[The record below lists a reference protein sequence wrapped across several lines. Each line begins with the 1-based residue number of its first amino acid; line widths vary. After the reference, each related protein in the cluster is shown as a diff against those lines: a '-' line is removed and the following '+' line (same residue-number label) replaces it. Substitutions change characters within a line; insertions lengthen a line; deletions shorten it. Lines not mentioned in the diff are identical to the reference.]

1 MEKIVEGSFSSELRE
16 SYLKY
21 ALSVIVGRAI
31 PDARDGLKP
40 VQRRILYSMYE
51 LGLMPDKP
59 FRKSATVVGDVIG
72 KYHPHGDQAVYD
84 ALVRMAQDFS
94 MRYPLIQ
101 GQGNFGSIDG
111 DPPAAYRYTEARLSK
126 IAVELLNDIKED
138 TVDFV
143 PNFDGR
149 LREPVLLPA
158 AFPNLL
164 ANGASGIAV
173 GMATNIPPHNLGELI
188 DALVALIDNPH
199 MHDEELL
206 SYVKGPDFPTGG
218 VVIGINGLKQAYL
231 TGKGKV
237 VVRGR
242 YHIEDRN
249 IVITEIPYA
258 VNKSNLIQKIAELV
272 KGGKIEGVS
281 DLRDESDKE
290 GLRVVIE
297 VKKGY
302 NPNVI
307 INQLLKYTPLQETYG
322 INMLAIVDN
331 EPRVLTLRKA
341 LEIYLDFKKEIVIR
355 RTRFRLRKAEER
367 LHLVIGFLK
376 ALDVIDEIIAVIRGS
391 QDVQSARENLI
402 ERFGFSE
409 KQAQA
414 ILELRLQNLTRLERH
429 KLEEERKQ
437 LEEKIAYYNRI
448 LNEEE
453 FLNSVMK
460 EELLEIKEK
469 YADPRRTEILYD
481 EDMDTNIDIESLI
494 QKEDIVILITR
505 GGYIKRMSL
514 RGFRSQNR
522 NTKGK
527 KGITTYEDDVPFRV
541 TISSTHSTLLFI
553 TKKGRVYWMKAYN
566 LPEMGFS
573 ARGRHIRNFFPI
585 DEDDMVVSIVDITE
599 YQYKYLVVV
608 TKHGRV
614 KRVRLDEVLRG
625 RMGTALV
632 NLKGGD
638 EVVVILPTVGTEDI
652 LIATESGKGV
662 RLRQDD
668 IPVRSRRAGTV
679 IGIKSEGVVDATPV
693 IKNSSILM
701 ITEKGYGKKVRESD
715 IRPLGRGTKGFYI
728 IKLREKTGKLVR
740 VMNSVSEN
748 EQMAI
753 LTEKGITAR
762 IDVSGVKEYSRQA
775 TGVKILDVSKDD
787 RVVDA
792 VLISG

>member
-138 TVDFV
+138 TVDFI

-149 LREPVLLPA
+149 LKEPVLLPA

-218 VVIGINGLKQAYL
+218 VVIGVNGLKQAYL

-258 VNKSNLIQKIAELV
+258 VNKSSLIQKIAELV

-355 RTRFRLRKAEER
+355 RTRFRLKRAEER

-391 QDVQSARENLI
+391 QDAQSARESLI

-437 LEEKIAYYNRI
+437 LEEKITYYNRI

-481 EDMDTNIDIESLI
+481 EDLDTNIDIESLI

-728 IKLREKTGKLVR
+728 IKLRDKTGRLVR

>member
-1 MEKIVEGSFSSELRE
+1 MEKIVEGSFSAELRE

-51 LGLMPDKP
+51 LGLLPDRP

-94 MRYPLIQ
+94 MRYPLVE

-126 IAVELLNDIKED
+126 IAVELLRDIKED

-149 LREPVLLPA
+149 LKEPVLLPA

-173 GMATNIPPHNLGELI
+173 GMATNIPPHNLGELV
-188 DALVALIDNPH
+188 DALVALIDNPD
-199 MHDEELL
+199 MPDEDLMK
-206 SYVKGPDFPTGG
+206 YIKGPDFPTGG
-218 VVIGINGLKQAYL
+218 VVIGIEGLRKAYL
-231 TGKGKV
+231 TGRGKIT
-237 VVRGR
+237 VRGK
-242 YHIEDRN
+242 YHIENRD

-258 VNKSNLIQKIAELV
+258 VNKASLIQKIAELV
-272 KGGKIEGVS
+272 KAGKIEGIS

-290 GLRVVIE
+290 GMRIVIE

-302 NPNVI
+302 NPDVI
-307 INQLLKYTPLQETYG
+307 VNQLLKYTPLQETYG

-331 EPRVLTLRKA
+331 EPRLLTLRKA
-341 LEIYLDFKKEIVIR
+341 LDIYLDFKKEIVLR
-355 RTRFRLRKAEER
+355 RTRFRLKKAQDR
-367 LHLVIGFLK
+367 LHLVVGFLK
-376 ALDVIDEIIAVIRGS
+376 ALDVIDEIIATIRGS
-391 QDVQSARENLI
+391 ESTADARNNLMEKFDFT
-402 ERFGFSE
+402 ER
-409 KQAQA
+409 QAQA
-414 ILELRLQNLTRLERH
+414 ILEMRLQNLTRLERH
-429 KLEEERKQ
+429 KLEEEKKE
-437 LEEKIAYYNRI
+437 LEDRISYYNRI
-448 LNEEE
+448 LGEEE
-453 FLNSVMK
+453 FLHSVMK
-460 EELLEIKEK
+460 EELLAIKEK
-469 YADPRRTEILYD
+469 YADERRTEILYD
-481 EDMDTNIDIESLI
+481 ENFSSDIDIESLI
-494 QKEDIVILITR
+494 QKEDIVIVLTR

-527 KGITTYEDDVPFRV
+527 RGVSTYEDDIPFRV
-541 TISSTHSTLLFI
+541 AISSTHSTLLFI
-553 TKKGRVYWMKAYN
+553 TRKGRVYWMKAYN
-566 LPEMGFS
+566 LPEMGSS
-573 ARGRHIRNFFPI
+573 ARGRHIRNYLPI
-585 DEDDMVVSIVDITE
+585 EEDDRVVSIVDISE
-599 YQYKYLVVV
+599 YEYKYLVVI
-608 TKHGRV
+608 TRHGRV
-614 KRVRLDEVLRG
+614 KRVRLEDILRG
-625 RMGTALV
+625 RMGTPIVSL
-632 NLKGGD
+632 GEGD
-638 EVVVILPTVGTEDI
+638 AVSVIVPTVGTEDI
-652 LIATESGKGV
+652 LIVTENGKGV

-668 IPVRSRRAGTV
+668 IPIRSRRAGTV
-679 IGIKSEGVVDATPV
+679 IGIKTDGVVDATSI
-693 IKNSSILM
+693 IKNSSVIM
-701 ITEKGYGKKVRESD
+701 ITEKGYGKRVNEGE
-715 IRPLGRGTKGFYI
+715 IRTLGRGTKGFYL
-728 IKLREKTGKLVR
+728 IKLRDKTGKLVR
-740 VMNSVSEN
+740 VMNSISDN

-762 IDVSGVKEYSRQA
+762 IDVSDVKEYSRQA
-775 TGVKILDVSKDD
+775 TGVKILDVAKDD

>member
-51 LGLMPDKP
+51 LGLTPDKP

-94 MRYPLIQ
+94 MRYPLIE

-126 IAVELLNDIKED
+126 IALELLNDIGED

-149 LREPVLLPA
+149 LKEPILLPA

-188 DALVALIDNPH
+188 DALVALIDNPEIR
-199 MHDEELL
+199 DEELL
-206 SYVKGPDFPTGG
+206 DYIKGPDFPTGG
-218 VVIGINGLKQAYL
+218 VVIGVSGLRQAYL
-231 TGKGKV
+231 TGRGRV
-237 VVRGR
+237 IVRGR
-242 YHIEDRN
+242 YHLEGRN

-258 VNKSNLIQKIAELV
+258 VNKANLIQKIAELV
-272 KGGKIEGVS
+272 KSGKIEGIS

-290 GLRVVIE
+290 GLRVVVE

-341 LEIYLDFKKEIVIR
+341 LEIYLNFKRDIVIR
-355 RTRFRLRKAEER
+355 RTRFRLKRAQSR

-376 ALDVIDEIIAVIRGS
+376 ALDAIDEIIAVIRGS
-391 QDVQSARENLI
+391 KDTRTARENLM

-429 KLEEERKQ
+429 KLEEEKKQ
-437 LEEKIAYYNRI
+437 LEEKIEYYNRI
-448 LNEEE
+448 LTEEE
-453 FLNSVMK
+453 FLHEVMK
-460 EELLEIKEK
+460 DELLKVKEK

-481 EDMDTNIDIESLI
+481 ESLNTDIDIESLI
-494 QKEDIVILITR
+494 QKEDVVILITK

-527 KGITTYEDDVPFRV
+527 KGISTYEDDKPFRV
-541 TISSTHSTLLFI
+541 AIASTHSTLLFI
-553 TKKGRVYWMKAYN
+553 TKSGKVYWTKAYN
-566 LPEMGFS
+566 IPEMGLS
-573 ARGRHIRNFFPI
+573 ARGRHIRNLLPI
-585 DEDDMVVSIVDITE
+585 EEDDMVVSIVDVSE
-599 YQYKYLVVV
+599 YEYKYLVVI

-614 KRVRLDEVLRG
+614 KRVSLDEVLRG
-625 RMGTALV
+625 RMGTSLV
-632 NLKGGD
+632 NLKDGD
-638 EVVVILPTVGTEDI
+638 EVVVILPTIGTEDI
-652 LIATESGKGV
+652 LIATEDGKGV
-662 RLRQDD
+662 RLRQSD
-668 IPVRSRRAGTV
+668 IPLRSRRAGTV
-679 IGIKSEGVVDATPV
+679 IGIRSKGVVDATP
-693 IKNSSILM
+693 IIRNSSVIM
-701 ITEKGYGKKVRESD
+701 ITEKGYGKRVKESD

-728 IKLREKTGKLVR
+728 IKLRDKTGRLVR
-740 VMNSVSEN
+740 VMNSVSDN

-762 IDVSGVKEYSRQA
+762 IDVSDVKEYSKQA
-775 TGVKILDVSKDD
+775 TGVKILDVSNDD